1 MQTVVR
7 YSVVNQDGKPVIRAV
22 PVRRWSEDR
31 SVKSEQPVNDAREE
45 TVLRKIRRFR
55 VLDIR

>member
-31 SVKSEQPVNDAREE
+31 SVKSEQPVDEVREE

>member
-31 SVKSEQPVNDAREE
+31 ALAREE
-45 TVLRKIRRFR
+45 PVTAENERTVVRKIRRFR

>member
-31 SVKSEQPVNDAREE
+31 SVQSEQPVNEPQEE